1 MHNDSTVIERSAPEV
16 GRAHAEEQAQHD
28 RGFGWFAIA
37 RLGLIQACLGGIVVL
52 ATSTLNRI
60 MVVELALPAV
70 LPGLLVAM
78 HYAVQILRP
87 RMGFGSDRSG
97 RCTPWILGGMTVLA
111 AGGVLGALAVITMGS
126 ALVYGIALS
135 VVAFLLIGVGVSASG
150 TSVLVLLAKR
160 VNERR
165 RAAAATLVW
174 LMMIAGFAI
183 TAGIAGHLLDPYSE
197 ARLLT
202 VASTVAAGALLLTAL
217 LLFRLEGRPSALA
230 KATETRSNDE
240 GFLITLGKVWRE
252 PAARHFT
259 VFVFVSMLAFSA
271 QDLILEPF
279 AGTVFGFSPGET
291 TKLSGLQHSG
301 ILVGMLLVAAA
312 GSGRIFG
319 RRLGSL
325 RFWTVSGCLASGV
338 ALAGLVAAGA
348 LGPGW
353 PLKLNV
359 FMLGAANG
367 AFSIAAIA
375 SMMRLA
381 GEGEGRREGT
391 RMGLWGAAQA
401 LAFGSGGLIGTAL
414 SDLAR
419 LVIADIA
426 LAYATVFALEAVLFI
441 VAARLAS
448 SIREPQ
454 PVPVTPGIASPA
466 SCGAPQAPAVLN
478 TSTTTPVIHQ
488 GAAHA

>member
-1 MHNDSTVIERSAPEV
+1 MTQSLAAGAPDRSMPGHE
-16 GRAHAEEQAQHD
+16 
-28 RGFGWFAIA
+28 FGWLSIA

-78 HYAVQILRP
+78 HYGVQILRP
-87 RMGFGSDRSG
+87 RMGFGSDQSG
-97 RCTPWILGGMTVLA
+97 RCTPWILGGMAVLA
-111 AGGVLGALAVITMGS
+111 CGGVLGAVAVVTMSTSLAS
-126 ALVYGIALS
+126 GIALS
-135 VVAFLLIGVGVSASG
+135 VLAFLLIGVGVSASG

-160 VNERR
+160 VSARR
-165 RAAAATLVW
+165 RAGAATLVW

-197 ARLLT
+197 ARLL
-202 VASTVAAGALLLTAL
+202 AVAAGVAAIAMTVTVLMLV
-217 LLFRLEGRPSALA
+217 RLERHPAGRAPIDRAPIDHEPV
-230 KATETRSNDE
+230 ATE
-240 GFLITLGKVWRE
+240 GFRATLAKVWRE

-259 VFVFVSMLAFSA
+259 VFVFISMLAFSA

-301 ILVGMLLVAAA
+301 ILCGMLLVALA

-325 RFWTVSGCLASGV
+325 RFWTVAGCIASGF
-338 ALAGLVAAGA
+338 ALAGLVAAGVA
-348 LGPGW
+348 GPGW
-353 PLKLNV
+353 PLRANV
-359 FMLGAANG
+359 FLLGAANG

-381 GEGEGRREGT
+381 GEGESRREGT

-401 LAFGSGGLIGTAL
+401 LAFGGGGLLGTAL

-419 LVIADIA
+419 LVIQDVA
-426 LAYATVFALEAVLFI
+426 LAYAVVFGLEALLFV

-448 SIREPQ
+448 QIREADPLPVPPESSPQ
-454 PVPVTPGIASPA
+454 PLT
-466 SCGAPQAPAVLN
+466 
-478 TSTTTPVIHQ
+478 Q

>member
-1 MHNDSTVIERSAPEV
+1 MTHSTESPLMPRTEADP
-16 GRAHAEEQAQHD
+16 
-28 RGFGWFAIA
+28 GFGWLSIA

-97 RCTPWILGGMTVLA
+97 RCTPWILGGMAVLA
-111 AGGVLGALAVITMGS
+111 CGGVLGAVAVTTMSTSLAS
-126 ALVYGIALS
+126 GIALS
-135 VVAFLLIGVGVSASG
+135 VLAFLLIGVGVSASG

-160 VNERR
+160 VAPKR
-165 RAAAATLVW
+165 RAGAATMVW

-197 ARLLT
+197 ARLLA
-202 VASTVAAGALLLTAL
+202 VATGVAVIALVMTALMLIGLERTARAPEAAGADPVV
-217 LLFRLEGRPSALA
+217 R
-230 KATETRSNDE
+230 E
-240 GFLITLGKVWRE
+240 GFRATLTKVWRE

-301 ILVGMLLVAAA
+301 ILCGMLLVALA
-312 GSGRIFG
+312 GSGRLFG
-319 RRLGSL
+319 RRLGFL
-325 RFWTVSGCLASGV
+325 KFWTVTGCIASGF
-338 ALAGLVAAGA
+338 ALAGLVAAGI

-353 PLKLNV
+353 PLRANV
-359 FMLGAANG
+359 FLLGAANG

-401 LAFGSGGLIGTAL
+401 LAFGGGGLLGTAL
-414 SDLAR
+414 SDIAR
-419 LVIADIA
+419 LVIDDIA
-426 LAYATVFALEAVLFI
+426 IAYALVFGLEALLFI
-441 VAARLAS
+441 VSARLAS
-448 SIREPQ
+448 QIHEPAPTIPSQTPLPQQ
-454 PVPVTPGIASPA
+454 PLS
-466 SCGAPQAPAVLN
+466 QE
-478 TSTTTPVIHQ
+478 
-488 GAAHA
+488 AAHA

>member
-1 MHNDSTVIERSAPEV
+1 MNQALEPEHESNLPAGST
-16 GRAHAEEQAQHD
+16 
-28 RGFGWFAIA
+28 FGWLSIA

-97 RCTPWILGGMTVLA
+97 RCTPWILGGMAVLA
-111 AGGVLGALAVITMGS
+111 CGGMLGAVAVVTMSGS
-126 ALVYGIALS
+126 LGAGIALS
-135 VVAFLLIGVGVSASG
+135 VLAFLMIGIGVSASG

-160 VNERR
+160 VAPRR
-165 RAAAATLVW
+165 RAGAATLVW
-174 LMMIAGFAI
+174 LMMIAGFAV

-202 VASTVAAGALLLTAL
+202 VAAGVATIALVVTMLM
-217 LLFRLEGRPSALA
+217 LFRLERAAGAQTVQDRAPASEDFR
-230 KATETRSNDE
+230 ATLT
-240 GFLITLGKVWRE
+240 KVWRE

-259 VFVFVSMLAFSA
+259 VFVFISMLAFSA

-301 ILVGMLLVAAA
+301 ILCGMLLVALA

-325 RFWTVSGCLASGV
+325 RFWTVSGCIASGF
-338 ALAGLVAAGA
+338 ALAGLVAAGVA
-348 LGPGW
+348 GPGW
-353 PLKLNV
+353 PLRANV
-359 FMLGAANG
+359 FLLGAANG

-401 LAFGSGGLIGTAL
+401 LAFGSGGLLGTAL

-419 LVIADIA
+419 LVIQDTA
-426 LAYATVFALEAVLFI
+426 LAYAVVFGLEALLFI
-441 VAARLAS
+441 LAARLAS
-448 SIREPQ
+448 QIREPAAAGETQQTPPQ
-454 PVPVTPGIASPA
+454 PLAPG
-466 SCGAPQAPAVLN
+466 G
-478 TSTTTPVIHQ
+478 
-488 GAAHA
+488 AHA

>member
-1 MHNDSTVIERSAPEV
+1 MNQSLEPEHEPV
-16 GRAHAEEQAQHD
+16 LPAGSQ
-28 RGFGWFAIA
+28 FGWLAIA

-97 RCTPWILGGMTVLA
+97 RCTPWILGGMAVLA
-111 AGGVLGALAVITMGS
+111 CGGLLGAVAVVTMSGS
-126 ALVYGIALS
+126 LGTGIALS
-135 VVAFLLIGVGVSASG
+135 VLAFLMIGIGVSASG

-160 VNERR
+160 VAPRR
-165 RAAAATLVW
+165 RAGAATLVW
-174 LMMIAGFAI
+174 LMMIAGFAV

-197 ARLLT
+197 ARLL
-202 VASTVAAGALLLTAL
+202 AVAAGVAAIALVVTLLM
-217 LLFRLEGRPSALA
+217 LFRLERAVDA
-230 KATETRSNDE
+230 HRAEETGPASE
-240 GFLITLGKVWRE
+240 GFRATLTKVWRE

-259 VFVFVSMLAFSA
+259 VFVFISMLAFSA

-279 AGTVFGFSPGET
+279 AGTVFGFTPGET

-301 ILVGMLLVAAA
+301 ILCGMLLVALA

-325 RFWTVSGCLASGV
+325 RFWTVGGCIASGF
-338 ALAGLVAAGA
+338 ALAGLVAAGVA
-348 LGPGW
+348 GPGW
-353 PLKLNV
+353 PLRANV
-359 FMLGAANG
+359 FLLGAANG

-401 LAFGSGGLIGTAL
+401 LAFGSGGLLGTAL

-419 LVIADIA
+419 LVIQDTA
-426 LAYATVFALEAVLFI
+426 LAYAVVFGLEALLFI
-441 VAARLAS
+441 LAARLAS
-448 SIREPQ
+448 QIREPAAGGEAQQIPPQ
-454 PVPVTPGIASPA
+454 PLAPG
-466 SCGAPQAPAVLN
+466 G
-478 TSTTTPVIHQ
+478 
-488 GAAHA
+488 AHA

>member
-1 MHNDSTVIERSAPEV
+1 VNQSLEPEHEPV
-16 GRAHAEEQAQHD
+16 LPAGSQ
-28 RGFGWFAIA
+28 FGWLSIA

-97 RCTPWILGGMTVLA
+97 RCTPWILGGMAVLA
-111 AGGVLGALAVITMGS
+111 CGGLLGSVAVVTMSGS
-126 ALVYGIALS
+126 LGTGIALS
-135 VVAFLLIGVGVSASG
+135 VLAFLMIGIGVSASG

-160 VNERR
+160 VAPRR
-165 RAAAATLVW
+165 RAGAATLVW
-174 LMMIAGFAI
+174 LMMIAGFAV

-197 ARLLT
+197 ARLL
-202 VASTVAAGALLLTAL
+202 AVAAGVAAIALVVTMLM
-217 LLFRLEGRPSALA
+217 LFRLERAVDAHPAE
-230 KATETRSNDE
+230 ETGPASE
-240 GFLITLGKVWRE
+240 GFRATLTKVWRE

-259 VFVFVSMLAFSA
+259 VFVFISMLAFSA

-279 AGTVFGFSPGET
+279 AGTVFGFTPGET

-301 ILVGMLLVAAA
+301 ILCGMLLVALA

-325 RFWTVSGCLASGV
+325 RFWTVGGCIASGF
-338 ALAGLVAAGA
+338 ALAGLVAAGVA
-348 LGPGW
+348 GPGW
-353 PLKLNV
+353 PLRANV
-359 FMLGAANG
+359 FLLGAANG

-401 LAFGSGGLIGTAL
+401 LAFGSGGLLGTAL

-419 LVIADIA
+419 LVIQDTA
-426 LAYATVFALEAVLFI
+426 LAYAVVFGLEALLFI
-441 VAARLAS
+441 LAARLAS
-448 SIREPQ
+448 QIREPAAAGEAQQTPPQ
-454 PVPVTPGIASPA
+454 PLAPG
-466 SCGAPQAPAVLN
+466 G
-478 TSTTTPVIHQ
+478 
-488 GAAHA
+488 AHA

>member
-1 MHNDSTVIERSAPEV
+1 MS
-16 GRAHAEEQAQHD
+16 EQDTESPQPSE
-28 RGFGWFAIA
+28 FGWLAIA

-78 HYAVQILRP
+78 HYVVQVLRP

-97 RCTPWILGGMTVLA
+97 RCTPWILGGMAVLA
-111 AGGVLGALAVITMGS
+111 CGGALGSLAVVTMGS
-126 ALVYGIALS
+126 ALVPGIALS
-135 VVAFLLIGVGVSASG
+135 VLAFLLIGAGVSASG

-160 VNERR
+160 VNDRR
-165 RAAAATLVW
+165 RAAAATIVW
-174 LMMIAGFAI
+174 LMMIAGFAV
-183 TAGIAGHLLDPYSE
+183 TAGVAGHLLDPYSE
-197 ARLLT
+197 TRLLT
-202 VASTVAAGALLLTAL
+202 VACGVAGGALVLTAL
-217 LLFRLEGRPSALA
+217 LLIRLEGPRARTSPTAA
-230 KATETRSNDE
+230 AEIARD
-240 GFLITLGKVWRE
+240 GFLVTLGKVWRE
-252 PAARHFT
+252 PAARQFT
-259 VFVFVSMLAFSA
+259 IFVFVSMLAFSA

-301 ILVGMLLVAAA
+301 ILAGMLLVAAA

-325 RFWTVSGCLASGV
+325 RFWTVSGCIASGF
-338 ALAGLVAAGA
+338 ALAGLVGAGIA
-348 LGPGW
+348 GPGW

-381 GEGEGRREGT
+381 GEGEGHREGT

-401 LAFGSGGLIGTAL
+401 LAFGSGGLIGTVL

-419 LVIADIA
+419 LVIDSTA
-426 LAYATVFALEAVLFI
+426 LAYATVFGLEALLFL
-441 VAARLAS
+441 VAARLANRIS
-448 SIREPQ
+448 EPQ
-454 PVPVTPGIASPA
+454 PAPSPSTDASA
-466 SCGAPQAPAVLN
+466 SASATRSSSSSSHGA
-478 TSTTTPVIHQ
+478 IHE

>member
-1 MHNDSTVIERSAPEV
+1 MPGHE
-16 GRAHAEEQAQHD
+16 
-28 RGFGWFAIA
+28 FGWLSIA

-78 HYAVQILRP
+78 HYGVQILRP

-97 RCTPWILGGMTVLA
+97 RCTPWILGGMAVLA
-111 AGGVLGALAVITMGS
+111 CGGVLGAVAVVTMSTSLAS
-126 ALVYGIALS
+126 GIALS
-135 VVAFLLIGVGVSASG
+135 VLAFLLIGVGVSASG

-160 VNERR
+160 VSARR
-165 RAAAATLVW
+165 RAGAATLVW

-197 ARLLT
+197 ARLL
-202 VASTVAAGALLLTAL
+202 AVAAGVAAIAMTVTVLMLV
-217 LLFRLEGRPSALA
+217 RLERHPAGRAPIDRAPIDHEPV
-230 KATETRSNDE
+230 ATE
-240 GFLITLGKVWRE
+240 GFRATLAKVWRE

-259 VFVFVSMLAFSA
+259 VFVFISMLAFSA

-301 ILVGMLLVAAA
+301 ILCGMLLVALA

-325 RFWTVSGCLASGV
+325 RFWTVAGCIASGF
-338 ALAGLVAAGA
+338 ALAGLVAAGVA
-348 LGPGW
+348 GPGW
-353 PLKLNV
+353 PLRANV
-359 FMLGAANG
+359 FLLGAANG

-381 GEGEGRREGT
+381 GEGESRREGT

-401 LAFGSGGLIGTAL
+401 LAFGGGGLLGTAL

-419 LVIADIA
+419 LVIQDVA
-426 LAYATVFALEAVLFI
+426 LAYAVVFGLEALLFV

-448 SIREPQ
+448 QIREADPLPAPPDSSPQ
-454 PVPVTPGIASPA
+454 PLT
-466 SCGAPQAPAVLN
+466 
-478 TSTTTPVIHQ
+478 Q

>member
-1 MHNDSTVIERSAPEV
+1 MNQSLEPEHEPV
-16 GRAHAEEQAQHD
+16 LPAGSQ
-28 RGFGWFAIA
+28 FGWLSIA

-87 RMGFGSDRSG
+87 RMVFGSDRSG
-97 RCTPWILGGMTVLA
+97 RCTPWILGGMAVLA
-111 AGGVLGALAVITMGS
+111 CGGLLGSVAVVTMSGS
-126 ALVYGIALS
+126 LGTGIALS
-135 VVAFLLIGVGVSASG
+135 VLAFLMIGIGVSASG

-160 VNERR
+160 VAPRR
-165 RAAAATLVW
+165 RAGAATLVW
-174 LMMIAGFAI
+174 LMMIAGFAV

-197 ARLLT
+197 ARLL
-202 VASTVAAGALLLTAL
+202 AVAAGVAAIALVVTMLM
-217 LLFRLEGRPSALA
+217 LFRLERSVDAHRA
-230 KATETRSNDE
+230 EETGPASE
-240 GFLITLGKVWRE
+240 GFRATLTKVWRE

-259 VFVFVSMLAFSA
+259 VFVFISMLAFSA

-279 AGTVFGFSPGET
+279 AGTVFGFTPGET

-301 ILVGMLLVAAA
+301 ILCGMLLVALA

-325 RFWTVSGCLASGV
+325 RFWTVGGCIASGF
-338 ALAGLVAAGA
+338 ALAGLVAAGVA
-348 LGPGW
+348 GPGW
-353 PLKLNV
+353 PLRANV
-359 FMLGAANG
+359 FLLGAANG

-401 LAFGSGGLIGTAL
+401 LAFGSGGLLGTAL

-419 LVIADIA
+419 LVIQDTA
-426 LAYATVFALEAVLFI
+426 LAYAVVFGLEALLFI
-441 VAARLAS
+441 LAARLAS
-448 SIREPQ
+448 QIREPATGGEAQQTPPQ
-454 PVPVTPGIASPA
+454 PLAPG
-466 SCGAPQAPAVLN
+466 G
-478 TSTTTPVIHQ
+478 
-488 GAAHA
+488 AHA

>member
-1 MHNDSTVIERSAPEV
+1 MNQALEPEHESNLPAGST
-16 GRAHAEEQAQHD
+16 
-28 RGFGWFAIA
+28 FGWLSIA

-97 RCTPWILGGMTVLA
+97 RCTPWILGGMAVLA
-111 AGGVLGALAVITMGS
+111 CGGMLGAVAVVTMSGS
-126 ALVYGIALS
+126 LGAGIALS
-135 VVAFLLIGVGVSASG
+135 VLAFLMIGIGVSASG

-160 VNERR
+160 VAPRR
-165 RAAAATLVW
+165 RAGAATLVW
-174 LMMIAGFAI
+174 LMMIAGFAV

-202 VASTVAAGALLLTAL
+202 VAAGVATIALVVTMLM
-217 LLFRLEGRPSALA
+217 LFRLERAAGAQTVQDRAPASEDFR
-230 KATETRSNDE
+230 ATLT
-240 GFLITLGKVWRE
+240 KVWRE

-259 VFVFVSMLAFSA
+259 VFVFISMLAFSA

-301 ILVGMLLVAAA
+301 ILCGMLLVALA

-325 RFWTVSGCLASGV
+325 RFWTVSGCIASGF
-338 ALAGLVAAGA
+338 ALAGLVAAGVA
-348 LGPGW
+348 GPSW
-353 PLKLNV
+353 PLRANV
-359 FMLGAANG
+359 FLLGAANG

-401 LAFGSGGLIGTAL
+401 LAFGSGGLLGTAL

-419 LVIADIA
+419 LVIQDTA
-426 LAYATVFALEAVLFI
+426 LAYAVVFGLEALLFI
-441 VAARLAS
+441 LAARLAS
-448 SIREPQ
+448 QIREPAAAGETQQTPPQ
-454 PVPVTPGIASPA
+454 PLAPG
-466 SCGAPQAPAVLN
+466 G
-478 TSTTTPVIHQ
+478 
-488 GAAHA
+488 AHA

>member
-1 MHNDSTVIERSAPEV
+1 MNQSLEPEHEPV
-16 GRAHAEEQAQHD
+16 LPAGSQ
-28 RGFGWFAIA
+28 FGWLSIA

-97 RCTPWILGGMTVLA
+97 RCTPWILGGMAVLA
-111 AGGVLGALAVITMGS
+111 CGGLLGAVAVVTMSGS
-126 ALVYGIALS
+126 LGTGIALS
-135 VVAFLLIGVGVSASG
+135 VLAFLMIGIGVSASG

-160 VNERR
+160 VAPRR
-165 RAAAATLVW
+165 RAGAATLVW
-174 LMMIAGFAI
+174 LMMIAGFAV

-197 ARLLT
+197 ARLL
-202 VASTVAAGALLLTAL
+202 AVAAGVAAIALVVTMLM
-217 LLFRLEGRPSALA
+217 LFRLERAVDAHPAE
-230 KATETRSNDE
+230 ETGPASE
-240 GFLITLGKVWRE
+240 GFRATLTKVWRE

-259 VFVFVSMLAFSA
+259 VFVFISMLAFSA

-279 AGTVFGFSPGET
+279 AGTVFGFTPGET

-301 ILVGMLLVAAA
+301 ILCGMLLVALA

-325 RFWTVSGCLASGV
+325 RFWTVGGCIASGF
-338 ALAGLVAAGA
+338 ALAGLVAAGVA
-348 LGPGW
+348 GPGW
-353 PLKLNV
+353 PLRANV
-359 FMLGAANG
+359 FLLGAANG

-401 LAFGSGGLIGTAL
+401 LAFGSGGLLGTAL

-419 LVIADIA
+419 LVIQDTA
-426 LAYATVFALEAVLFI
+426 LAYAVVFGLEALLFI
-441 VAARLAS
+441 LAARLAS
-448 SIREPQ
+448 QIREPAAAGEAQQTPPQ
-454 PVPVTPGIASPA
+454 PLAPG
-466 SCGAPQAPAVLN
+466 G
-478 TSTTTPVIHQ
+478 
-488 GAAHA
+488 AHA

>member
-1 MHNDSTVIERSAPEV
+1 MNQSLEPEDEPILPA
-16 GRAHAEEQAQHD
+16 GAQ
-28 RGFGWFAIA
+28 FGWLSIA

-78 HYAVQILRP
+78 HYVVQILRP

-97 RCTPWILGGMTVLA
+97 RCTPWILGGMAVLA
-111 AGGVLGALAVITMGS
+111 CGGLLGAVAVVMMSDSLAS
-126 ALVYGIALS
+126 GIALS
-135 VVAFLLIGVGVSASG
+135 VLAFLMIGVGVSASG

-160 VNERR
+160 VAPRR
-165 RAAAATLVW
+165 RAGAATLVW

-183 TAGIAGHLLDPYSE
+183 TAGVAGHLLDPYSE
-197 ARLLT
+197 TRLL
-202 VASTVAAGALLLTAL
+202 SVAAGVAATAL
-217 LLFRLEGRPSALA
+217 VLTTLMLFRLERAVVTTHNQA
-230 KATETRSNDE
+230 DATVAE
-240 GFLITLGKVWRE
+240 GFRATLTKVWRE

-259 VFVFVSMLAFSA
+259 VFVFISMLAFSA

-301 ILVGMLLVAAA
+301 ILCGMLLVALA

-325 RFWTVSGCLASGV
+325 RFWTVSGCIASGF
-338 ALAGLVAAGA
+338 ALAGLVAAGVA
-348 LGPGW
+348 GPGW
-353 PLKLNV
+353 PLRANV
-359 FMLGAANG
+359 FLLGAANG

-401 LAFGSGGLIGTAL
+401 LAFGSGGLLGTVL

-419 LVIADIA
+419 LVIQDTA
-426 LAYATVFALEAVLFI
+426 LAYALVFGLEALLFI

-448 SIREPQ
+448 QIREPAVSGDTQNTPPQ
-454 PVPVTPGIASPA
+454 PLA
-466 SCGAPQAPAVLN
+466 
-478 TSTTTPVIHQ
+478 Q
-488 GAAHA
+488 GGAHA

>member
-1 MHNDSTVIERSAPEV
+1 VNQSLEPEHEPV
-16 GRAHAEEQAQHD
+16 LPAGSQ
-28 RGFGWFAIA
+28 FGWLAIA

-97 RCTPWILGGMTVLA
+97 RCTPWILGGMAVLA
-111 AGGVLGALAVITMGS
+111 CGGLLGAVAVVTMSGS
-126 ALVYGIALS
+126 LGTGIALS
-135 VVAFLLIGVGVSASG
+135 VLAFLMIGIGVSASG

-160 VNERR
+160 VAPRR
-165 RAAAATLVW
+165 RAGAATLVW
-174 LMMIAGFAI
+174 LMMIAGFAV

-197 ARLLT
+197 ARLL
-202 VASTVAAGALLLTAL
+202 AVAAGVAAIALVVTLLM
-217 LLFRLEGRPSALA
+217 LFRLERAVDA
-230 KATETRSNDE
+230 HRAEETGPASE
-240 GFLITLGKVWRE
+240 GFRATLTKVWRE

-259 VFVFVSMLAFSA
+259 VFVFISMLAFSA

-279 AGTVFGFSPGET
+279 AGTVFGFTPGET

-301 ILVGMLLVAAA
+301 ILCGMLLVALA

-325 RFWTVSGCLASGV
+325 RFWTVGGCIASGF
-338 ALAGLVAAGA
+338 ALAGLVAAGVA
-348 LGPGW
+348 GPGW
-353 PLKLNV
+353 PLRANV
-359 FMLGAANG
+359 FLLGAANG

-401 LAFGSGGLIGTAL
+401 LAFGSGGLLGTAL

-419 LVIADIA
+419 LVIQDTA
-426 LAYATVFALEAVLFI
+426 LAYAVVFGLEALLFI
-441 VAARLAS
+441 LAARLAS
-448 SIREPQ
+448 QIREPAAAGEAQQTPPQ
-454 PVPVTPGIASPA
+454 PLAPG
-466 SCGAPQAPAVLN
+466 G
-478 TSTTTPVIHQ
+478 
-488 GAAHA
+488 AHA

>member
-1 MHNDSTVIERSAPEV
+1 MSVSV
-16 GRAHAEEQAQHD
+16 QEETAMTQSLAAQASDPAMPGHE
-28 RGFGWFAIA
+28 FGWLSIA
-37 RLGLIQACLGGIVVL
+37 RLGLIQACLGGVVVL

-78 HYAVQILRP
+78 HYGVQILRP

-97 RCTPWILGGMTVLA
+97 RCTPWILGGMAVLA
-111 AGGVLGALAVITMGS
+111 CGGVLGAVAVVTMSTSLAS
-126 ALVYGIALS
+126 GIALS
-135 VVAFLLIGVGVSASG
+135 VLAFLLIGVGVSASG

-160 VNERR
+160 VSARR
-165 RAAAATLVW
+165 RAGAATLVW

-197 ARLLT
+197 ARLL
-202 VASTVAAGALLLTAL
+202 AVAAGVAAIAMSITVLMLV
-217 LLFRLEGRPSALA
+217 RLERRPADRA
-230 KATETRSNDE
+230 PIHHEPVATE
-240 GFLITLGKVWRE
+240 GFRATLAKVWRE

-259 VFVFVSMLAFSA
+259 VFVFISMLAFSA

-301 ILVGMLLVAAA
+301 ILCGMLLVALA

-325 RFWTVSGCLASGV
+325 RFWTVAGCIASGF
-338 ALAGLVAAGA
+338 ALAGLVAAGVA
-348 LGPGW
+348 GPGW
-353 PLKLNV
+353 PLRANV
-359 FMLGAANG
+359 FLLGAANG

-381 GEGEGRREGT
+381 GEGESHREGT

-401 LAFGSGGLIGTAL
+401 LAFGGGGLLGTAL

-419 LVIADIA
+419 LVIQDVA
-426 LAYATVFALEAVLFI
+426 LAYAVVFGLEALLFV

-448 SIREPQ
+448 QIREPDPL
-454 PVPVTPGIASPA
+454 PVPSESSPQ
-466 SCGAPQAPAVLN
+466 PL
-478 TSTTTPVIHQ
+478 TQ

>member
-1 MHNDSTVIERSAPEV
+1 VNQSLEPEHEPV
-16 GRAHAEEQAQHD
+16 LPAGSQ
-28 RGFGWFAIA
+28 FGWLAIA

-97 RCTPWILGGMTVLA
+97 RCTPWILGGMAVLA
-111 AGGVLGALAVITMGS
+111 CGGLLGAVAVVTMSGS
-126 ALVYGIALS
+126 LGTGIALS
-135 VVAFLLIGVGVSASG
+135 VLAFLMIGIGVSASG

-160 VNERR
+160 VAPRR
-165 RAAAATLVW
+165 RAGAATLVW
-174 LMMIAGFAI
+174 LMMIAGFAV

-197 ARLLT
+197 ARLL
-202 VASTVAAGALLLTAL
+202 AVAAGVAAIALVVTLLM
-217 LLFRLEGRPSALA
+217 LFRLERAVDA
-230 KATETRSNDE
+230 HRAEETGPASE
-240 GFLITLGKVWRE
+240 GFRATLTKVWRE

-259 VFVFVSMLAFSA
+259 VFVFISMLAFSA

-279 AGTVFGFSPGET
+279 AGTVFGFTPGET

-301 ILVGMLLVAAA
+301 ILCGMLLVALA

-325 RFWTVSGCLASGV
+325 RFWTVGGCIASGF
-338 ALAGLVAAGA
+338 ALAGLVAAGVA
-348 LGPGW
+348 GPGW
-353 PLKLNV
+353 PLRANV
-359 FMLGAANG
+359 FLLGAANG

-401 LAFGSGGLIGTAL
+401 LAFGSGGLLGTAL

-419 LVIADIA
+419 LVIQDTA
-426 LAYATVFALEAVLFI
+426 LAYAVVFGLEALLFI
-441 VAARLAS
+441 LAARLAS
-448 SIREPQ
+448 QIREPAAGGEAQQTPPQ
-454 PVPVTPGIASPA
+454 PLAPG
-466 SCGAPQAPAVLN
+466 G
-478 TSTTTPVIHQ
+478 
-488 GAAHA
+488 AHA

>member
-1 MHNDSTVIERSAPEV
+1 MNQSLEPEHEPV
-16 GRAHAEEQAQHD
+16 LPAGSQ
-28 RGFGWFAIA
+28 FGWLAIA

-97 RCTPWILGGMTVLA
+97 RCTPWILGGMAVLA
-111 AGGVLGALAVITMGS
+111 CGGLLGAVAVVTMSGS
-126 ALVYGIALS
+126 LGTGIALS
-135 VVAFLLIGVGVSASG
+135 VLAFLMIGIGVSASG

-160 VNERR
+160 VAPRR
-165 RAAAATLVW
+165 RAGAATLVW
-174 LMMIAGFAI
+174 LMMIAGFAV

-197 ARLLT
+197 ARLL
-202 VASTVAAGALLLTAL
+202 AVAAGVAAIALVVTLLM
-217 LLFRLEGRPSALA
+217 LFRLERAVDA
-230 KATETRSNDE
+230 HRAEETGPASE
-240 GFLITLGKVWRE
+240 GFRATLTKVWRE

-259 VFVFVSMLAFSA
+259 VFVFISMLAFSA

-301 ILVGMLLVAAA
+301 ILCGMLLVALA

-325 RFWTVSGCLASGV
+325 RFWTVGGCIASGF
-338 ALAGLVAAGA
+338 ALAGLVAAGVA
-348 LGPGW
+348 GPGW
-353 PLKLNV
+353 PLRANV
-359 FMLGAANG
+359 FLLGAANG

-401 LAFGSGGLIGTAL
+401 LAFGSGGLLGTAL

-419 LVIADIA
+419 LVIQDTA
-426 LAYATVFALEAVLFI
+426 LAYAVVFGLEALLFI
-441 VAARLAS
+441 LAARLAS
-448 SIREPQ
+448 QIREPAAGGEAQQIPPQ
-454 PVPVTPGIASPA
+454 PLAPG
-466 SCGAPQAPAVLN
+466 G
-478 TSTTTPVIHQ
+478 
-488 GAAHA
+488 AHA

>member
-1 MHNDSTVIERSAPEV
+1 MTHSTESPSTPRPE
-16 GRAHAEEQAQHD
+16 AD
-28 RGFGWFAIA
+28 PGFGWLSIA

-97 RCTPWILGGMTVLA
+97 RCTPWILGGMAVLA
-111 AGGVLGALAVITMGS
+111 CGGVLGAVAVTTMSTSLAS
-126 ALVYGIALS
+126 GIALS
-135 VVAFLLIGVGVSASG
+135 VLAFLLIGVGVSASG

-160 VNERR
+160 VAPKR
-165 RAAAATLVW
+165 RAGAATMVW

-197 ARLLT
+197 ARLLA
-202 VASTVAAGALLLTAL
+202 VATGVAVIALVMTALMLIGLERTARAPEAAGVDPVV
-217 LLFRLEGRPSALA
+217 R
-230 KATETRSNDE
+230 E
-240 GFLITLGKVWRE
+240 GFRATLNKVWRE

-301 ILVGMLLVAAA
+301 ILCGMLLVALA
-312 GSGRIFG
+312 GSGRLFG

-325 RFWTVSGCLASGV
+325 KFWTVTGCIASGF
-338 ALAGLVAAGA
+338 ALAGLVAAGI

-353 PLKLNV
+353 PLRANV
-359 FMLGAANG
+359 FLLGAANG

-401 LAFGSGGLIGTAL
+401 LAFGGGGLLGTAL
-414 SDLAR
+414 SDIAR
-419 LVIADIA
+419 LVIDDIA
-426 LAYATVFALEAVLFI
+426 IAYALVFGLEALLFI
-441 VAARLAS
+441 VSARLAS
-448 SIREPQ
+448 QIHEPAPTIPSQTPSPQQ
-454 PVPVTPGIASPA
+454 PLS
-466 SCGAPQAPAVLN
+466 QE
-478 TSTTTPVIHQ
+478 
-488 GAAHA
+488 AAHA

>member
-1 MHNDSTVIERSAPEV
+1 MNQSLEPEHEPV
-16 GRAHAEEQAQHD
+16 LPAGSQ
-28 RGFGWFAIA
+28 FGWLSIA

-97 RCTPWILGGMTVLA
+97 RCTPWILGGMAVLA
-111 AGGVLGALAVITMGS
+111 CGGLLGSVAVVTMSGS
-126 ALVYGIALS
+126 LGTGIALS
-135 VVAFLLIGVGVSASG
+135 VLAFLMIGIGVSASG

-160 VNERR
+160 VAPRR
-165 RAAAATLVW
+165 RAGAATLVW
-174 LMMIAGFAI
+174 LMMIAGFAV

-197 ARLLT
+197 ARLL
-202 VASTVAAGALLLTAL
+202 AVAAGVAAIALVVTMLM
-217 LLFRLEGRPSALA
+217 LFRLERAVDAHPAE
-230 KATETRSNDE
+230 ETGPASE
-240 GFLITLGKVWRE
+240 GFRATLTKVWRE

-259 VFVFVSMLAFSA
+259 VFVFISMLAFSA

-279 AGTVFGFSPGET
+279 AGTVFGFTPGET

-301 ILVGMLLVAAA
+301 ILCGMLLVALA

-325 RFWTVSGCLASGV
+325 RFWTVGGCIASGF
-338 ALAGLVAAGA
+338 ALAGLVAAGVA
-348 LGPGW
+348 GPGW
-353 PLKLNV
+353 PLRANV
-359 FMLGAANG
+359 FLLGAANG

-401 LAFGSGGLIGTAL
+401 LAFGSGGLLGTAL

-419 LVIADIA
+419 LVIQDTA
-426 LAYATVFALEAVLFI
+426 LAYAVVFGLEALLFI
-441 VAARLAS
+441 LAARLAS
-448 SIREPQ
+448 QIREPAAAGEAQQTPPQ
-454 PVPVTPGIASPA
+454 PLAPG
-466 SCGAPQAPAVLN
+466 G
-478 TSTTTPVIHQ
+478 
-488 GAAHA
+488 AHA

>member
-1 MHNDSTVIERSAPEV
+1 MNQSLEPEHEPV
-16 GRAHAEEQAQHD
+16 LPAGSQ
-28 RGFGWFAIA
+28 FGWLSIA

-97 RCTPWILGGMTVLA
+97 RCTPWILGGMAVLA
-111 AGGVLGALAVITMGS
+111 CGGLLGSVAVVTMSGS
-126 ALVYGIALS
+126 LGTGIALS
-135 VVAFLLIGVGVSASG
+135 VLAFLMIGIGVSASG

-160 VNERR
+160 VAPRR
-165 RAAAATLVW
+165 RAGAATLVW
-174 LMMIAGFAI
+174 LMMIAGFAV

-197 ARLLT
+197 ARLL
-202 VASTVAAGALLLTAL
+202 AVAAGVAAIALVVTMLM
-217 LLFRLEGRPSALA
+217 LFRLERSVDAHRA
-230 KATETRSNDE
+230 EETGPASE
-240 GFLITLGKVWRE
+240 GFRATLTKVWRE

-259 VFVFVSMLAFSA
+259 VFVFISMLAFSA

-279 AGTVFGFSPGET
+279 AGTVFGFTPGET

-301 ILVGMLLVAAA
+301 ILCGMLLVALA

-325 RFWTVSGCLASGV
+325 RFWTVGGCIASGF
-338 ALAGLVAAGA
+338 ALAGLVAAGVA
-348 LGPGW
+348 GPGW
-353 PLKLNV
+353 PLRANV
-359 FMLGAANG
+359 FLLGAANG

-401 LAFGSGGLIGTAL
+401 LAFGSGGLLGTAL

-419 LVIADIA
+419 LVIQDTA
-426 LAYATVFALEAVLFI
+426 LAYAVVFGLEALLFI
-441 VAARLAS
+441 LAARLAS
-448 SIREPQ
+448 QIREPAAAGEAQQTPPQ
-454 PVPVTPGIASPA
+454 PLAPG
-466 SCGAPQAPAVLN
+466 G
-478 TSTTTPVIHQ
+478 
-488 GAAHA
+488 AHA

>member
-1 MHNDSTVIERSAPEV
+1 MLFRS
-16 GRAHAEEQAQHD
+16 
-28 RGFGWFAIA
+28 A

-78 HYAVQILRP
+78 HYGVQILRP

-97 RCTPWILGGMTVLA
+97 RCTPWILGGMAVLA
-111 AGGVLGALAVITMGS
+111 CGGVLGAVAVVTMSTSLAS
-126 ALVYGIALS
+126 GIALS
-135 VVAFLLIGVGVSASG
+135 VLAFLLIGVGVSASG

-160 VNERR
+160 VSARR
-165 RAAAATLVW
+165 RAGAATLVW

-197 ARLLT
+197 ARLL
-202 VASTVAAGALLLTAL
+202 AVAAGVAAIAMTVTVLMLV
-217 LLFRLEGRPSALA
+217 RLERHPAGRAPIDRAPIDHEPV
-230 KATETRSNDE
+230 ATE
-240 GFLITLGKVWRE
+240 GFRATLAKVWRE

-259 VFVFVSMLAFSA
+259 VFVFISMLAFSA

-301 ILVGMLLVAAA
+301 ILCGMLLVALA

-325 RFWTVSGCLASGV
+325 RFWTVAGCIASGF
-338 ALAGLVAAGA
+338 ALAGLVAAGVA
-348 LGPGW
+348 GPGW
-353 PLKLNV
+353 PLRANV
-359 FMLGAANG
+359 FLLGAANG

-381 GEGEGRREGT
+381 GEGESRREGT

-401 LAFGSGGLIGTAL
+401 LAFGGGGLLGTAL

-419 LVIADIA
+419 LVIQDVA
-426 LAYATVFALEAVLFI
+426 LAYAVVFGLEALLFV

-448 SIREPQ
+448 QIREADPLPAPPESSPQ
-454 PVPVTPGIASPA
+454 PLT
-466 SCGAPQAPAVLN
+466 
-478 TSTTTPVIHQ
+478 Q

>member
-1 MHNDSTVIERSAPEV
+1 MNQSLEPEHEPV
-16 GRAHAEEQAQHD
+16 LPAGSQ
-28 RGFGWFAIA
+28 FGWLSIA

-97 RCTPWILGGMTVLA
+97 RCTPWILGGMAVLA
-111 AGGVLGALAVITMGS
+111 CGGLLGAVAVVTMSGS
-126 ALVYGIALS
+126 LGTGIALS
-135 VVAFLLIGVGVSASG
+135 VLAFLMIGIGVSASG

-160 VNERR
+160 VAPRR
-165 RAAAATLVW
+165 RAGAATLVW
-174 LMMIAGFAI
+174 LMMIAGFAV

-197 ARLLT
+197 ARLL
-202 VASTVAAGALLLTAL
+202 AVAAGVAAIALVVTMLM
-217 LLFRLEGRPSALA
+217 LFRLERAVDTHRA
-230 KATETRSNDE
+230 EETGPASE
-240 GFLITLGKVWRE
+240 GFRATLTKVWRE

-259 VFVFVSMLAFSA
+259 VFVFISMLAFSA

-279 AGTVFGFSPGET
+279 AGTVFGFTPGET

-301 ILVGMLLVAAA
+301 ILCGMLLVALA

-325 RFWTVSGCLASGV
+325 RFWTVGGCIASGF
-338 ALAGLVAAGA
+338 ALAGLVAAGVA
-348 LGPGW
+348 GPGW
-353 PLKLNV
+353 PLRANV
-359 FMLGAANG
+359 FLLGAANG

-401 LAFGSGGLIGTAL
+401 LAFGSGGLLGTAL

-419 LVIADIA
+419 LVIQDTA
-426 LAYATVFALEAVLFI
+426 LAYAVVFGLEALLFI
-441 VAARLAS
+441 LAARLAS
-448 SIREPQ
+448 QIREPAAGGEAQQTPPQ
-454 PVPVTPGIASPA
+454 PLAPG
-466 SCGAPQAPAVLN
+466 G
-478 TSTTTPVIHQ
+478 
-488 GAAHA
+488 AHA

>member
-1 MHNDSTVIERSAPEV
+1 MTHSTESELTLPPEPD
-16 GRAHAEEQAQHD
+16 Q
-28 RGFGWFAIA
+28 GFGWLSIA
-37 RLGLIQACLGGIVVL
+37 RLGLIQACLGGVVVL

-97 RCTPWILGGMTVLA
+97 RCTPWILGGMAVLA
-111 AGGVLGALAVITMGS
+111 CGGVLGAVAVTTMSTSLAS
-126 ALVYGIALS
+126 GIALS
-135 VVAFLLIGVGVSASG
+135 VLAFLLIGVGVSASG

-160 VNERR
+160 VAPKR
-165 RAAAATLVW
+165 RAGAATMVW
-174 LMMIAGFAI
+174 LMMIAGFAV

-197 ARLLT
+197 ARLLA
-202 VASTVAAGALLLTAL
+202 VASGVAVIALVMTAL
-217 LLFRLEGRPSALA
+217 MLIRLERAAPAPEGA
-230 KATETRSNDE
+230 ATDPVVKE
-240 GFLITLGKVWRE
+240 GFRATLSKVWRE

-259 VFVFVSMLAFSA
+259 IFVFVSMLAFSA

-301 ILVGMLLVAAA
+301 ILCGMLLVALA
-312 GSGRIFG
+312 GSGRLFG

-325 RFWTVSGCLASGV
+325 KFWTVSGCIASGF
-338 ALAGLVAAGA
+338 ALAGLVAAGI

-353 PLKLNV
+353 PLRANV
-359 FMLGAANG
+359 FLLGVANG

-401 LAFGSGGLIGTAL
+401 LAFGGGGLLGTVL
-414 SDLAR
+414 SDVAR
-419 LVIADIA
+419 LVINDIA
-426 LAYATVFALEAVLFI
+426 IAYALVFGLEALLFI
-441 VAARLAS
+441 VSARLAS
-448 SIREPQ
+448 QIREP
-454 PVPVTPGIASPA
+454 ASPYQ
-466 SCGAPQAPAVLN
+466 SQNPSPQQPL
-478 TSTTTPVIHQ
+478 SQ
-488 GAAHA
+488 EAAHA

>member
-1 MHNDSTVIERSAPEV
+1 VNQSLEPEHEPV
-16 GRAHAEEQAQHD
+16 PPAGLQ
-28 RGFGWFAIA
+28 FGWLSIA
-37 RLGLIQACLGGIVVL
+37 RLGLIQACLGGTVVL

-97 RCTPWILGGMTVLA
+97 RCTPWILGGMAVLA
-111 AGGVLGALAVITMGS
+111 CGGLLGAVAVVTMSGS
-126 ALVYGIALS
+126 LGTGIALS
-135 VVAFLLIGVGVSASG
+135 VLAFLMIGIGVSASG

-160 VNERR
+160 VTPRR
-165 RAAAATLVW
+165 RAGAATLVW
-174 LMMIAGFAI
+174 LMMIAGFAV

-197 ARLLT
+197 ARLL
-202 VASTVAAGALLLTAL
+202 AVAAGVAAIALVVTMLM
-217 LLFRLEGRPSALA
+217 LFRLERAVDAHPAEETGPASDGFR
-230 KATETRSNDE
+230 ATLTR
-240 GFLITLGKVWRE
+240 VWRE

-259 VFVFVSMLAFSA
+259 VFVFISMLAFSA

-279 AGTVFGFSPGET
+279 AGTVFGFTPGET

-301 ILVGMLLVAAA
+301 ILCGMLLVALA

-325 RFWTVSGCLASGV
+325 RFWTVGGCIASGF
-338 ALAGLVAAGA
+338 ALAGLVAAGVA
-348 LGPGW
+348 GPGW
-353 PLKLNV
+353 PLRANV
-359 FMLGAANG
+359 FLLGAANG

-401 LAFGSGGLIGTAL
+401 LAFGSGGLLGTAL

-419 LVIADIA
+419 LVIQDTA
-426 LAYATVFALEAVLFI
+426 LAYAVVFGLEALLFI
-441 VAARLAS
+441 LAARLAS
-448 SIREPQ
+448 QIREPAAGGEVQQTPTQ
-454 PVPVTPGIASPA
+454 PLAPG
-466 SCGAPQAPAVLN
+466 G
-478 TSTTTPVIHQ
+478 
-488 GAAHA
+488 AHA

>member
-1 MHNDSTVIERSAPEV
+1 MTIDVE
-16 GRAHAEEQAQHD
+16 GQHPSPTGD
-28 RGFGWFAIA
+28 GFGWLSIA

-78 HYAVQILRP
+78 HYVVQVLRP

-111 AGGVLGALAVITMGS
+111 AGGMLGAIAVTTMSNWLA
-126 ALVYGIALS
+126 AGIALS
-135 VVAFLLIGVGVSASG
+135 VLAFLMIGVGVSASG
-150 TSVLVLLAKR
+150 TAVLVMLAKR
-160 VNERR
+160 VSPRR
-165 RAAAATLVW
+165 RAGAATMVW
-174 LMMIAGFAI
+174 LMMIAGFAV
-183 TAGIAGHLLDPYSE
+183 TAGIAGHLLDPYTE
-197 ARLLT
+197 ARLLK
-202 VASTVAAGALLLTAL
+202 VAAGVAGIALLVTAL
-217 LLFRLEGRPSALA
+217 MLFRLERAGSEIPENAQDR
-230 KATETRSNDE
+230 TRDE
-240 GFLITLGKVWRE
+240 GFRATLAKVWQE
-252 PAARHFT
+252 PAARRFT

-279 AGTVFGFSPGET
+279 AGSVFGFSPGET

-301 ILVGMLLVAAA
+301 ILCGMLLVALA

-325 RFWTVSGCLASGV
+325 RFWTVAGCIASGF
-338 ALAGLVAAGA
+338 ALAGLVAAGII
-348 LGPGW
+348 GPGW
-353 PLKLNV
+353 PLRANV
-359 FMLGAANG
+359 FLLGAANG

-381 GEGEGRREGT
+381 GEGEERREGT

-401 LAFGSGGLIGTAL
+401 LAFGSGGLLGTVL

-419 LVIADIA
+419 LVIDSTAI
-426 LAYATVFALEAVLFI
+426 AYALVFGLEALLFI
-441 VAARLAS
+441 VSARLAGQ
-448 SIREPQ
+448 IGEP
-454 PVPVTPGIASPA
+454 TPTP
-466 SCGAPQAPAVLN
+466 N
-478 TSTTTPVIHQ
+478 TSS
-488 GAAHA
+488 GASHALPTGGAHA